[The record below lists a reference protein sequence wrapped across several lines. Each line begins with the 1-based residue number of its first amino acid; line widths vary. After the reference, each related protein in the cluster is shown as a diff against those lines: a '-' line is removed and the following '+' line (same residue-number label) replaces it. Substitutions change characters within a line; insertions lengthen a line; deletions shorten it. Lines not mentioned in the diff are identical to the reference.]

1 MIKLRRLAGLILCG
15 CLSWA
20 AEPANAD
27 AVTDWNAIAVSAV
40 ASGRPG
46 PIGIVD
52 LALVHA
58 AVHDAV
64 QAIEGRFQ
72 PYHVKISGAPGSPAA
87 AAAAAAYGVLIGFY
101 PGQAGVLT
109 PAYQAYL
116 SGNNLVNDPGLAVGQ
131 IVAAAILPLRRL
143 DPSPLPTPF
152 IGGTSPGE
160 WRPTESFLPGP
171 PPSFAAMAFP
181 WYGAF
186 QPFTLKSPTQ
196 YRAPKPPVLNSARYA
211 HEYDEVK
218 ALGARFNS
226 ARTTEQTDL
235 AHFYSDNFVALWHRG
250 LRAIATEYVNN
261 IGDSARLF
269 ALACLASG
277 DAGITAWDSKRY
289 YNYWRPLTAIREGDN
304 DRNHHTVGDSTW
316 QPLINT
322 PNYPDYTS
330 GANNLTGSI
339 TGILELFFGTD
350 EKTFSLTSN
359 AALAVLKTRTYTRF
373 SDVAQDVE
381 DVRIYQGIHFRSAD
395 AEARKQGGQVAK
407 WAFKHILRPVGEPR
421 F

>member
-1 MIKLRRLAGLILCG
+1 M
-15 CLSWA
+15 
-20 AEPANAD
+20 AD
-27 AVTDWNAIAVSAV
+27 AVTDWNAIAVPAV
-40 ASGRPG
+40 AGRTCPG

-72 PYHVKISGAPGSPAA
+72 PYHVKISGAAGSPAA

-152 IGGTSPGE
+152 TGGTSPGE
-160 WRPTESFLPGP
+160 WRPDRVVHWDTTR
-171 PPSFAAMAFP
+171 AAPFFRSRWRLP

-218 ALGARFNS
+218 ALGGTIQQRPDHGADRPRS
-226 ARTTEQTDL
+226 ISTPTISSRSGTEASEPSPPSMSITSVTVPGSSLWPVWRPAMPASPRGTASVTTT
-235 AHFYSDNFVALWHRG
+235 
-250 LRAIATEYVNN
+250 
-261 IGDSARLF
+261 IGD
-269 ALACLASG
+269 
-277 DAGITAWDSKRY
+277 
-289 YNYWRPLTAIREGDN
+289 P
-304 DRNHHTVGDSTW
+304 
-316 QPLINT
+316 
-322 PNYPDYTS
+322 
-330 GANNLTGSI
+330 
-339 TGILELFFGTD
+339 
-350 EKTFSLTSN
+350 
-359 AALAVLKTRTYTRF
+359 
-373 SDVAQDVE
+373 
-381 DVRIYQGIHFRSAD
+381 
-395 AEARKQGGQVAK
+395 
-407 WAFKHILRPVGEPR
+407 
-421 F
+421 